1 MYYLY
6 KNRIMKRTRYS
17 LIIPVL
23 AVAFL
28 ITGSRPKPV
37 NAKYKNE
44 NLEWLQ
50 NWFTAFELVS
60 KEIFQLPAEPAPL
73 MLFFD
78 KTYVYTTSEI
88 SAPDA
93 DITSGPS
100 LLGEKL
106 TWRKTAH
113 HGQLILPD
121 GQKVPVGLMTFAA
134 PLKNEYRKS
143 FFVMAA
149 PPYWNEAGIE
159 SAELGMDKMLTGV
172 FLHEFAHTRQMQGL
186 GIRVDEIDSTQKFD
200 MPLSDDIVQNY
211 YKKDSA
217 YVRSFRAEINSFYEA
232 AFANND
238 KDARVLAGKAL
249 KFLKKRQS
257 KYFTGKRFILK
268 ELDNIFL
275 SMEGLGQY
283 SAVAWLTHPQGAD
296 MPFEK
301 AVNGFR
307 RKGSQWSQEEGLAL
321 FLILNRLSKTDW
333 ANDIFGKKPKNII
346 ELLEQAL
353 SKRNLKTKGK
363 KQNIPKTQI

>member
-1 MYYLY
+1 
-6 KNRIMKRTRYS
+6 MKKINCVFLLLLFALTHITRDS
-17 LIIPVL
+17 KAIPV
-23 AVAFL
+23 
-28 ITGSRPKPV
+28 IQK
-37 NAKYKNE
+37 NKNE

-60 KEIFQLPAEPAPL
+60 KEVFHLPAEPAPL

-88 SAPDA
+88 SAPGA
-93 DITSGPS
+93 DTINGPS

-106 TWRKTAH
+106 TWRKHAH

-134 PLKNEYRKS
+134 PLKDGDRKS

-159 SAELGMDKMLTGV
+159 SPELGMDKMLTGV
-172 FLHEFAHTRQMQGL
+172 FLHEFAHTRQMQGI
-186 GIRVDEIDSTQKFD
+186 GVRVDEIDSTHKFD
-200 MPLSDDIVQNY
+200 MPLSDDVVQNF

-217 YVRSFRAEINSFYEA
+217 YVKLFRSEVNKLYDA
-232 AFANND
+232 AFASNE
-238 KDARVLAGKAL
+238 KITRSLAAKAL
-249 KFLKKRQS
+249 VLLKKRQS
-257 KYFTGKRFILK
+257 KYFTGERSILK

-333 ANDIFGKKPKNII
+333 ANDIFGKKPKTVTA
-346 ELLEQAL
+346 LLERAL
-353 SKRNLKTKGK
+353 QRNK
-363 KQNIPKTQI
+363 

>member
-1 MYYLY
+1 
-6 KNRIMKRTRYS
+6 MKKINSVFLLLLFALTFIS
-17 LIIPVL
+17 SDSKAIPV
-23 AVAFL
+23 
-28 ITGSRPKPV
+28 IQK
-37 NAKYKNE
+37 NKNE

-60 KEIFQLPAEPAPL
+60 KEVFHLPDEPAPL

-88 SAPDA
+88 SAPGA
-93 DITSGPS
+93 DPIKGPS

-106 TWRKTAH
+106 TWRKHAH

-134 PLKNEYRKS
+134 PLKDGNRKS

-149 PPYWNEAGIE
+149 PPFWDEAGIE
-159 SAELGMDKMLTGV
+159 SAELGMDKLLTGV
-172 FLHEFAHTRQMQGL
+172 FLHEFAHTRQMQGI
-186 GIRVDEIDSTQKFD
+186 GARVDEIDSTQQFD

-217 YVRSFRAEINSFYEA
+217 YVKLFRSEVNMFYEA
-232 AFANND
+232 AFASNE
-238 KDARVLAGKAL
+238 KEARSFAAKAL
-249 KFLKKRQS
+249 ALLKKRQA
-257 KYFTGKRFILK
+257 KYFTGKKNIFK

-283 SAVAWLTHPQGAD
+283 AAIAWLTHPKAAD

-301 AVNGFR
+301 AVSGFR

-333 ANDIFGKKPKNII
+333 ANDIFGKKPKTVTA
-346 ELLEQAL
+346 LLERAL
-353 SKRNLKTKGK
+353 QRNK
-363 KQNIPKTQI
+363 

>member
-1 MYYLY
+1 
-6 KNRIMKRTRYS
+6 MKRPGYS
-17 LIIPVL
+17 SIGLML
-23 AVAFL
+23 ALTFL
-28 ITGSRPKPV
+28 ITGSKPIPIQ
-37 NAKYKNE
+37 AKNKNE
-44 NLEWLQ
+44 DLEWLQ

-60 KEIFQLPAEPAPL
+60 NDVFHLPAEPAPL

-78 KTYVYTTSEI
+78 KTFVYTTSAI
-88 SAPDA
+88 SAPAGDT
-93 DITSGPS
+93 INGPS

-106 TWRKTAH
+106 TWKKAEH

-134 PLKNEYRKS
+134 PLKGGNRKS

-149 PPYWNEAGIE
+149 PPYWDEAGIE

-172 FLHEFAHTRQMQGL
+172 FLHEFAHTRQMQGV
-186 GIRVDEIDSTQKFD
+186 GARVDQIDSTHTFD

-217 YVRSFRAEINSFYEA
+217 YVKLFRAEVNTFYRA
-232 AFANND
+232 AFAANE
-238 KDARVLAGKAL
+238 KVARSLAAKAL
-249 KFLKKRQS
+249 VLLKKRQA
-257 KYFTGKRFILK
+257 KYFSGKKYILK

-275 SMEGLGQY
+275 TMEGLGQY
-283 SAVAWLTHPQGAD
+283 SAVAWLIHPQGAD

-307 RKGSQWSQEEGLAL
+307 RKGGQWSQEEGLAL

-333 ANDIFGKKPKNII
+333 ANDIFGKKPKTVIA
-346 ELLEQAL
+346 LLERAL
-353 SKRNLKTKGK
+353 QTHK
-363 KQNIPKTQI
+363 